1 VSRRR
6 LGLSLA
12 LAALVLVAFL
22 GVRRALGLEF
32 DPGSLQQVASE
43 MGVWGPLVYVGIVA
57 FRVPLGLPSQ
67 LLLVGGG
74 LVFGTLTA
82 TLCGALGLTLSAVGL
97 FLAARVTGRASIE
110 ARVPPRMRPV
120 LELASTRLGAFFL
133 ALGTAYPFG
142 PITMYHLL
150 AGVTGMGLAVFVL
163 AVGVGALGRA
173 ALFSFFGSRIVEG
186 GLVGAAQAGAVL
198 ALAVALPLALPRT
211 RRWIFD
217 AFRATRGGSG
227 EGAPR

>member
-1 VSRRR
+1 MSRRR
-6 LGLSLA
+6 LWPALILGAVVVAGFLA
-12 LAALVLVAFL
+12 
-22 GVRRALGLEF
+22 VRRTLGLEF
-32 DPGSLQQVASE
+32 DPGSLQQVVSE

-67 LLLVGGG
+67 LVLVGGG

-82 TLCGALGLTLSAVGL
+82 TLCGALGLTLSAIAL
-97 FLAARVTGRASIE
+97 FLVARVTGRASIE

-120 LELASTRLGAFFL
+120 LDLAETRLGALFL

-150 AGVTGMGLAVFVL
+150 AGVTGMGLAVFVV

-173 ALFSFFGSRIVEG
+173 ALFSYFGSRLVEG
-186 GLVGAAQAGAVL
+186 GVWGVLQAGAL
-198 ALAVALPLALPRT
+198 LAVAIALPLGVPRS
-211 RRWIFD
+211 RRWLVD
-217 AFRATRGGSG
+217 SFRATRSDKL
-227 EGAPR
+227 

>member
-1 VSRRR
+1 MSRRR
-6 LGLSLA
+6 LWPALILGAVVVAGFLA
-12 LAALVLVAFL
+12 
-22 GVRRALGLEF
+22 VRRTLGLEF
-32 DPGSLQQVASE
+32 DPGSLQQVVSE

-67 LLLVGGG
+67 LVLVGGG

-82 TLCGALGLTLSAVGL
+82 TLCGALGLTLSAIAL
-97 FLAARVTGRASIE
+97 FLVARVTGRASIE

-120 LELASTRLGAFFL
+120 LDLAETRLGALFL

-150 AGVTGMGLAVFVL
+150 AGVTGMGLAVFVV

-173 ALFSFFGSRIVEG
+173 ALFSYIGSRLVEG
-186 GLVGAAQAGAVL
+186 GVWGVLQAGAL
-198 ALAVALPLALPRT
+198 LAVAIALPLGVPRS
-211 RRWIFD
+211 RRWLVD
-217 AFRATRGGSG
+217 SFRATRSDKL
-227 EGAPR
+227 

>member
-1 VSRRR
+1 MTHRR
-6 LGLSLA
+6 LWPALLVGSL
-12 LAALVLVAFL
+12 VVAGFVA
-22 GVRRALGLEF
+22 VRRALGLEF

-67 LLLVGGG
+67 ILLVGGG

-82 TLCGALGLTLSAVGL
+82 TLCGALGLTLSAIAL

-120 LELASTRLGAFFL
+120 LDLAGTRLGALFL

-150 AGVTGMGLAVFVL
+150 AGVTGMGIAVFVL
-163 AVGVGALGRA
+163 AVGAGALGRA
-173 ALFSFFGSRIVEG
+173 ALFSFFGSRLMEG
-186 GLVGAAQAGAVL
+186 GLWGALQAGAVL
-198 ALAVALPLALPRT
+198 AVAIALPLAVPRS
-211 RRWIFD
+211 RRWLMD
-217 AFRATRGGSG
+217 AFRATRGD
-227 EGAPR
+227 AL